1 MPVRNLQIL
10 LILILVCGACYIQ
23 AERLKYA
30 GKIGT
35 AIQLIEQNYVE
46 SKDPEDLYLAAMEGI
61 VSELDQFSEFIP
73 PKRYQEFQSVIEQK
87 FGGLGVLIEGP
98 PAAPRLTVV
107 APIPGTPAFN
117 AGLQAGDMILEI
129 NGVST
134 EGLSATD
141 ATQIMRGPVGEDVE
155 LLVQGMNTANQQR
168 LTIRRDDIQVD
179 SVYGDRI
186 QADSSWNYFIEE
198 DPRIAYIRITLFGE
212 RTVGEFEKALAAI
225 RSDAQALVLDL
236 RYNPGGI
243 LPTAV
248 EMCDMLI
255 DSGVIVSTRGRRA
268 IFGAEF
274 DATSRLELDLSIP
287 IVLLVNDQ
295 SASASEIM
303 AGCLQDL
310 GRAEIAGQRSYGKG
324 TVQQVFEL
332 ENDQTALKFTTAR
345 FYRPSG
351 KNIHRTEKMN
361 AEDEW
366 GITPEPALTLPL
378 EPIQEIYLNRRWQYR
393 GDPRIMAST
402 ERAPA
407 PPFAG
412 DPQLALAVERLQQEL
427 GGQPVPASSASQRQA
442 QPETVGTTQ

>member
-351 KNIHRTEKMN
+351 KNIHRTEGATDADVWGVIPNEGFMVRLSD
-361 AEDEW
+361 AEMSELVDTRRQRDIVRSQHDARE
-366 GITPEPALTLPL
+366 LPTFNDR
-378 EPIQEIYLNRRWQYR
+378 QLNRGVAYLLAEL
-393 GDPRIMAST
+393 GDAPDPR
-402 ERAPA
+402 RAEARP
-407 PPFAG
+407 
-412 DPQLALAVERLQQEL
+412 
-427 GGQPVPASSASQRQA
+427 PVPPA
-442 QPETVGTTQ
+442 E